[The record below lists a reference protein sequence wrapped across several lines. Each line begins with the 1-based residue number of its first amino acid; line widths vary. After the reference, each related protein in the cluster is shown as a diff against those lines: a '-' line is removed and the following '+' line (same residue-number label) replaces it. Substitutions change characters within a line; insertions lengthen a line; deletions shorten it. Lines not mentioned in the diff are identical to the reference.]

1 VQSSTAAQQAHTRNL
16 HRGWWPMLPEWSQ
29 RVLKPVL
36 SAGARR
42 MGLISLPAEETMM
55 FATSRSFPVKFLLRS
70 YKCDETHR
78 TRVAGGT
85 TSPI

>member
-1 VQSSTAAQQAHTRNL
+1 
-16 HRGWWPMLPEWSQ
+16 
-29 RVLKPVL
+29 
-36 SAGARR
+36 

-78 TRVAGGT
+78 TREREAPHPPFDQYLLLLGRYESVASWQ
-85 TSPI
+85 TSENSTSRHLGE